1 MEKGKRKKIIN
12 LIKNK
17 FLTKGFFKSFSA
29 SVPTNLAPNAQS
41 LPSAHLART
50 IENMRRLTNGQKT
63 SDFGFDLI
71 LIVHA
76 PTDVDIV
83 KSDAEDEAEE
93 TLLEMQAEDDFTDL
107 GIEIKVTACD
117 TGPLSLAPLGVQG
130 SILPPYGAVRMSVE
144 VTFDYQAI
152 D

>member
-12 LIKNK
+12 LIEAK
-17 FLTKGFFKSFSA
+17 FLTKGFFKSFDSET
-29 SVPTNLAPNAQS
+29 PTNLAPNAND

-50 IENMRRLTNGQKT
+50 IENMGRLTNGEKT
-63 SDFGFDLI
+63 SNLGFDLI
-71 LIVHA
+71 LFVHA
-76 PTDVDIV
+76 PSNVDIV

-93 TLLEMQAEDDFTDL
+93 ALMELQAEDDFTAL
-107 GIEIKVTACD
+107 AVEIKVTSCD
-117 TGPLSLAPLGVQG
+117 TRPTSLAPLGVEG

>member
-12 LIKNK
+12 LIKAK
-17 FLTKGFFKSFSA
+17 FLTKGFFKSFDA
-29 SVPTNLAPNAQS
+29 SVPTNLAPNAIN
-41 LPSAHLART
+41 LPSGHLART
-50 IENMRRLTNGQKT
+50 IENMGRLTNGEKT
-63 SDFGFDLI
+63 SNFGFDLI

-83 KSDAEDEAEE
+83 KSDAEDVAEE
-93 TLLEMQAEDDFTDL
+93 ALMELQTEDEFTAL
-107 GIEIKVTACD
+107 ATEILVTSCD
-117 TGPLSLAPLGVQG
+117 TSPLSLAPLGVQG

-144 VTFDYQAI
+144 VVFDYQAI